1 MTNLNPKSKP
11 ATIREIKDNAPYSNY
26 QLYSYILSSLS
37 IFITGLEFTLYS
49 NLSTLMKTKLN
60 LSTFE
65 NILLNSVI
73 FLGFS
78 FGSMTAGNMESKRT
92 LLLKYSPFIILFSH
106 IIMIFFLNEI
116 SMIIIRILIGL
127 GLGFCLPTSII
138 IFIEYR
144 NIYYRNFHC
153 LFIWIFYILPSFI
166 QCLLIFIIMPN
177 YEEKRIKI
185 LLFILTIFVIVQ
197 CFFNF
202 FFSFD
207 SPRHL
212 IYLRENEKGF
222 EILKNINK
230 RNIITEEEKRK
241 ITNDIFDNNAFK
253 HVENKLVYLMN
264 HHNQNTTLILIYF
277 LFTISFSLISLYNLN
292 HLTKISIYG
301 IQLDLNKKIILNQLI
316 INVICL
322 IGMIP
327 LCYIIETF
335 KIGRKKT
342 MSICFFFSSIF
353 SFISIILKSM
363 YPIFIGLNLIFSL
376 TSLSITIT
384 YIVEFFCMRI
394 RDLALG
400 FLIMIFSLSC
410 FFSNVILYIIH
421 NKNYKIAYYLIASL
435 CFISFLLSFLLSYET
450 GNRPLDSLY
459 MENYHDGFSSESK
472 SNDQNEQEEEEE
484 KKLLNSENSKDNS
497 KKNEDLISASSES
510 F

>member
-1 MTNLNPKSKP
+1 MTNLNIKSKP
-11 ATIREIKDNAPYSNY
+11 ATIREIKDNVPFSNY

-60 LSTFE
+60 LSNFE

-144 NIYYRNFHC
+144 NIYYRNFHG

-202 FFSFD
+202 FFF
-207 SPRHL
+207 
-212 IYLRENEKGF
+212 F
-222 EILKNINK
+222 
-230 RNIITEEEKRK
+230 
-241 ITNDIFDNNAFK
+241 FFFF
-253 HVENKLVYLMN
+253 
-264 HHNQNTTLILIYF
+264 IYF
-277 LFTISFSLISLYNLN
+277 I
-292 HLTKISIYG
+292 
-301 IQLDLNKKIILNQLI
+301 
-316 INVICL
+316 
-322 IGMIP
+322 
-327 LCYIIETF
+327 
-335 KIGRKKT
+335 
-342 MSICFFFSSIF
+342 
-353 SFISIILKSM
+353 
-363 YPIFIGLNLIFSL
+363 
-376 TSLSITIT
+376 
-384 YIVEFFCMRI
+384 
-394 RDLALG
+394 
-400 FLIMIFSLSC
+400 
-410 FFSNVILYIIH
+410 
-421 NKNYKIAYYLIASL
+421 
-435 CFISFLLSFLLSYET
+435 
-450 GNRPLDSLY
+450 
-459 MENYHDGFSSESK
+459 
-472 SNDQNEQEEEEE
+472 
-484 KKLLNSENSKDNS
+484 
-497 KKNEDLISASSES
+497 
-510 F
+510 